1 MNSTRTNPLV
11 AASVVLM
18 LATACSS
25 IDAAPP
31 ATEPET
37 AESTTAASVP
47 VVTTGA
53 TSNTEIDG
61 GACRL
66 KAISICPLPT
76 TTAIPA
82 P

>member
-1 MNSTRTNPLV
+1 MNSTRISPLLT
-11 AASVVLM
+11 ASVVLM

-31 ATEPET
+31 ATSVI
-37 AESTTAASVP
+37 AESTTAAE
-47 VVTTGA
+47 
-53 TSNTEIDG
+53 NDG

-66 KAISICPLPT
+66 HAINICPLPT
-76 TTAIPA
+76 TTSA